1 MLWFFLIVSLM
12 LVSAIVM
19 LVLPMLRSRTASPDG
34 RDQQNIAIAK
44 ERLTQLQLQVDDGVL
59 DEGLAAEQRKEIER
73 GLIDDIESGADT
85 LSGREQAG
93 VWAGIVVAVLI
104 PFLSILLYLQL
115 GKPASFLQS
124 IEPRIADAALPDGH
138 ADVDI
143 QSVVARLESELQQ
156 NADNPEGW
164 YLLGSTYMTLQ
175 RFSEAAQ
182 AFGKLREL
190 VGDEPDLLVREADA
204 LAMANQGVLA
214 GAPENLL
221 ERALALNPDHP
232 VALWLS
238 GIAADRRGDVEEA
251 LRYWQRAE
259 PLFADNPQSQAELR
273 TQITRARARLA
284 EGGATTG
291 VSEGSSTSSRVPTS
305 ADGGAIEVRVSLDD
319 ELKGKVSGNETLF
332 VLARAITGPPM
343 PLAVVRKRARDLP
356 LVVTLDDGMAILP
369 NLKLSGQEQVTVVAK
384 LSRSGNAATQSGDFI
399 GEVTPVTPGS
409 SDPVNVVI
417 STIAP

>member
-12 LVSAIVM
+12 VISAIVM
-19 LVLPMLRSRTASPDG
+19 LVLPMLCSRTVSPDG

-44 ERLTQLQLQVDDGVL
+44 ERLTQLQLQIDDGVL

-85 LSGREQAG
+85 LSGPEQAG
-93 VWAGIVVAVLI
+93 VWAGIAVAVLV
-104 PFLSILLYLQL
+104 PFLSVLLYLQL

-124 IEPRIADAALPDGH
+124 IEPSTADTALPDGH

-259 PLFADNPQSQAELR
+259 PLFADNPQSQAEIR
-273 TQITRARARLA
+273 TQISRAKGRLA
-284 EGGATTG
+284 GGGAG
-291 VSEGSSTSSRVPTS
+291 MVVAEGSSAPTEQPI
-305 ADGGAIEVRVSLDD
+305 ADGGAIQVRVSLDD
-319 ELKGKVSGNETLF
+319 TLRADLSGNETLF
-332 VLARAITGPPM
+332 ILARAVTGPPM
-343 PLAVVRKRARDLP
+343 PLAVVRKRAADLP
-356 LVVTLDDGMAILP
+356 LVVTLDDSMAMMP
-369 NLKLSGQEQVTVVAK
+369 NLKLSGHDQVTVLAK
-384 LSRSGNAATQSGDFI
+384 LSKSGNAATQSGDFI
-399 GEVTPVTPGS
+399 GEVTPVTPGTS
-409 SDPVNVVI
+409 NPVNVVI
-417 STIAP
+417 STISP